1 MLILHCTCNSALI
14 GENFWPQTAK
24 EFLTQADPKGFYQL
38 FLRATQIDQ
47 IEEKIR
53 EATNILEDI
62 LTVAERE
69 QESFEFF
76 KENKLAPAVL
86 AYEDMQ
92 AAREL
97 HERKKVFNYEMCSWQ
112 YKTWTKKMEEL
123 EKEMQKQDDKKARI
137 QAKIVEEEEGG
148 QSSRE
153 RVAEL
158 KAEVEMQQQRAQK
171 PTVELAE
178 VDKRLRAKKKER
190 TDREN
195 AKKTLKREID
205 NLNGDIADVR
215 KRMRDQIAQ
224 ADALQKKKN
233 PERPVSRMPEFR
245 EKLEALKDKL
255 SQKIADKEQFDAVDR
270 DKKKQYEDAAQR
282 LKIIDDQI
290 KAKQSNVNRLE
301 NVGKGNSLA
310 RFGNDVPA
318 IAAAF
323 KAAEKQFSPGQAP
336 VGPVGAYVKMKD
348 PKWGLALCDATSWN
362 RGGQTWLVHS
372 IKDLETCR
380 KILKDKRLNTNDF
393 QVCTLNPDDFDPKIG
408 AAPEPSILDVIEID
422 HPNKDCARYIR
433 NFLIDSFRINELRLT
448 EDVMAG
454 KAVVERPIETVVL
467 SNGVRHE
474 LKRTCY
480 SLNSQGTA
488 VERVQTA
495 TKTGGL
501 SASYIASNRANP
513 YETDVSAQRALAQQ
527 ELAGATQERGEH
539 QHCFDIADREK
550 KASFRDVAAVTKEV
564 QSIQKDIDGL
574 ENAMRNEAAIQ
585 AKWKDEDA
593 DEQDQEIR
601 ALRDISGFEEEEQQM
616 KRQIE
621 SKTDEMKGI
630 DIATT
635 KMKEEEQEFEAEK
648 QVVERKRLDILRE
661 LKDAEKMLQAEL
673 EGASTRNEKIDGMRA
688 MIAKHQAKWNE
699 AQTELAEQT
708 RLRTEFVDAIPSG
721 YNWKEKGASTKTR
734 TILSLLC
741 LLLGIAHNTHT
752 HNF

>member
-1 MLILHCTCNSALI
+1 MLMLHCTCNSALI
-14 GENFWPQTAK
+14 GENFCPQTAK
-24 EFLTQADPKGFYQL
+24 EFLTKADPKEFYQL

-47 IEEKIR
+47 IEEKVR

-62 LTVAERE
+62 STVAERE
-69 QESFEFF
+69 QENFEIF

-97 HERKKVFNYEMCSWQ
+97 QKRKIDFRYELCSWQ
-112 YKTWTKKMEEL
+112 YNEWTKQIEEL
-123 EKEMQKQDDKKARI
+123 EKEKQKQNDKKAKI
-137 QAKIVEEEEGG
+137 QAMIVEEDEGG

-171 PTVELAE
+171 PVVELAE

-190 TDREN
+190 TEREN

-205 NLNGDIADVR
+205 DLNGEIADVR
-215 KRMRDQIAQ
+215 KRGRDQLAQ
-224 ADALQKKKN
+224 AAALQKKKN
-233 PERPVSRMPEFR
+233 PERPVSRMPELR

-255 SQKIADKEQFDAVDR
+255 SQKIADREQFDAVDR

-282 LKIIDDQI
+282 LKIIDDQV
-290 KAKQSNVNRLE
+290 KAKQANVNRLE

-336 VGPVGAYVKMKD
+336 VGPVGAYVKIKD

-422 HPNKDCARYIR
+422 HPNKDGARYIR
-433 NFLIDSFRINELRLT
+433 NFLVDSFRINELRLT
-448 EDVMAG
+448 EDLMAG
-454 KAVVERPIETVVL
+454 KAVVERPIETVLL

-480 SLNSQGTA
+480 SLNSQKTA

-495 TKTGGL
+495 SKTGGL
-501 SASYIASNRANP
+501 SANYIGSNRANP

-527 ELAGATQERGEH
+527 ELADAKQEREEH
-539 QHCFDIADREK
+539 QHCFDAADQEK

-564 QSIQKDIDGL
+564 QSIQKDIGGL
-574 ENAMRNEAAIQ
+574 EDAMRNEEAIQ
-585 AKWKDEDA
+585 ARWKDEDA

-601 ALRDISGFEEEEQQM
+601 ALQDISGFEEEEEQM

-621 SKTDEMKGI
+621 SKTDEMKGV
-630 DIATT
+630 DIAIT

-648 QVVERKRLDILRE
+648 QVVERKRQDILRE
-661 LKDAEKMLQAEL
+661 LKDAEKTLQAEL
-673 EGASTRNEKIDGMRA
+673 EGASTRNEKIDAMRA
-688 MIAKHQAKWNE
+688 LIAKHQAKWNE
-699 AQTELAEQT
+699 AQTNLVEQT
-708 RLRTEFVDAIPSG
+708 RLRTVFEDSIPG
-721 YNWKEKGASTKTR
+721 NYGWKEKGASAKN
-734 TILSLLC
+734 SHHFVLLC
-741 LLLGIAHNTHT
+741 PLSCIAHNRHT